1 MRIKRKNKSRIQ
13 RTRLRNARKKKNLK
27 RGDNTGGGEG
37 GPTWSGSLGSNQCWQ
52 DAPPSPSLRHL
63 ARAARGA
70 VRACRGAQAGGEG
83 EDRRKE
89 GAREGE
95 GEGEVSGVPLRGR
108 RKTLPPP
115 PLSLGSSAPS
125 WRVTRPLAAARVAA
139 AISAGVAGRAE
150 DTVRRV
156 APPAQTP
163 SGMRAAGGRGRDRS
177 LLIRAQTRVKG

>member
-1 MRIKRKNKSRIQ
+1 MVWQSREQ
-13 RTRLRNARKKKNLK
+13 SVLAGRPPLPLPSTSRSCGPRSGARVP
-27 RGDNTGGGEG
+27 RSAG
-37 GPTWSGSLGSNQCWQ
+37 
-52 DAPPSPSLRHL
+52 
-63 ARAARGA
+63 
-70 VRACRGAQAGGEG
+70 GGEG